1 MCFHL
6 LVFVI
11 AETAH
16 GGWEGARGTPNTA
29 LRTEG
34 WGGAD
39 EEGMMVA
46 GELSDSCMH
55 GSLVRWCPQGESGYW
70 LDHHSLFFLSLTH
83 TPLESRRE
91 GGGRENQLA
100 KQVSQSM

>member
-1 MCFHL
+1 MYVCDFSR
-6 LVFVI
+6 VFKLP
-11 AETAH
+11 ETAN

-46 GELSDSCMH
+46 GELSDTCMH
-55 GSLVRWCPQGESGYW
+55 GSLVWWCPQGESGYW
-70 LDHHSLFFLSLTH
+70 LDHHSLFCLSLTH
-83 TPLESRRE
+83 THLRKEVVERI
-91 GGGRENQLA
+91 N
-100 KQVSQSM
+100 